1 MMRRLMR
8 KSPEIACG
16 HVFIELTIGLG
27 VLALGIFYAAKGWT
41 LGMLALLLSGSLGV
55 ALVVL
60 TAINILL
67 QNIETGTIARRLTHF
82 PFGLFSAI
90 GILVTEI
97 AIVVAYFTAFKSIL
111 LLSPIIGIAAGLA
124 AGALLA
130 RESPRIQAVD
140 EKLSDGVEGLLILLF
155 PAYIFGP
162 VVFSTFAAL
171 FEDGFGEGIK
181 NLVALL
187 TFLALLAAVIAA
199 LYWLACRF
207 PGWASFMRWSLRIF
221 CFGLFVL
228 VPVAGLTT
236 LLYAALQ
243 GPAGWLE
250 TLVCSEILLLSAAF
264 VAWSVRKARRDKR
277 SDQSD

>member
-1 MMRRLMR
+1 MR
-8 KSPEIACG
+8 KYPEIVSG
-16 HVFIELTIGLG
+16 HVFIELTIGVG
-27 VLALGIFYAAKGWT
+27 VLALGVFYAAKGWA
-41 LGMLALLLSGSLGV
+41 LEILPLLLAGSLGV
-55 ALVVL
+55 AVVVL
-60 TAINILL
+60 TAVNMIL
-67 QNIETGTIARRLTHF
+67 QNIETGTIARRLMHF
-82 PFGLFSAI
+82 PFGIFSAV

-97 AIVVAYFTAFKSIL
+97 AIIAAHFTASKSTL
-111 LLSPIIGIAAGLA
+111 LLSPFIGIAAGLA
-124 AGALLA
+124 VGALLA
-130 RESPRIQAVD
+130 RETPRIEAMD
-140 EKLSDGVEGLLILLF
+140 EKLSNGVEGLFMLLF

-162 VVFSTFAAL
+162 IVFSVFAAL

-187 TFLALLAAVIAA
+187 TFLALLAGVIAL

-207 PGWASFMRWSLRIF
+207 PGWASFMRWSFRTF

-250 TLVCSEILLLSAAF
+250 TLVCSEILILSMAF
-264 VAWSVRKARRDKR
+264 VVWAIRKTRHEKQA
-277 SDQSD
+277 DQSD